1 MGESRHRVHLVL
13 ASMNASEHGHES
25 EHHDHEH
32 VVACTPR
39 QLGIGALVLVVLVIL
54 WRRRR

>member
-1 MGESRHRVHLVL
+1 
-13 ASMNASEHGHES
+13 MNASEHGHES
-25 EHHDHEH
+25 EQHDHEH

-39 QLGIGALVLVVLVIL
+39 QLGIGALVLAVLVIL